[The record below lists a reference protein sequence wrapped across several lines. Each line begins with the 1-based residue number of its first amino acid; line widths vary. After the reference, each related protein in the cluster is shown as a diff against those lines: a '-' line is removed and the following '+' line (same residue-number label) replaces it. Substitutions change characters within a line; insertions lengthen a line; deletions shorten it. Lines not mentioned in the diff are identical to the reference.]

1 MTSSLRYNWRIVGHL
16 PLLRQ
21 LESDVADNRLPN
33 AYIFSGPPEIG
44 KRTVM
49 MTLAHILQCERDY
62 CHDCITCTQIEKG
75 IHSETIEFRDDG
87 ETLGVDP
94 IRDLL
99 ARLSLTPS
107 SRYKLVLI
115 ERAERMTVEAANCLL
130 KILEEPPPQTLFMMT
145 TDTIREILPTVIS
158 RSRVLQFQPCRK
170 EELVEWLAAKYLA
183 EDERKLDFAGEISLG
198 RPGVAYK
205 LMEDPA
211 MMDFYK
217 SLYADLTRFLQFNN
231 IFERFA
237 YLQNIVEDR
246 QKINIFL
253 DIFLNILRH
262 KLLTE
267 PAQRARCL
275 AIIERVYEVKRTLRV
290 PVNQRLLLEH
300 LMLSF

>member
-1 MTSSLRYNWRIVGHL
+1 
-16 PLLRQ
+16 
-21 LESDVADNRLPN
+21 
-33 AYIFSGPPEIG
+33 
-44 KRTVM
+44 
-49 MTLAHILQCERDY
+49 
-62 CHDCITCTQIEKG
+62 
-75 IHSETIEFRDDG
+75 
-87 ETLGVDP
+87 
-94 IRDLL
+94 
-99 ARLSLTPS
+99 
-107 SRYKLVLI
+107 
-115 ERAERMTVEAANCLL
+115 
-130 KILEEPPPQTLFMMT
+130 MMT